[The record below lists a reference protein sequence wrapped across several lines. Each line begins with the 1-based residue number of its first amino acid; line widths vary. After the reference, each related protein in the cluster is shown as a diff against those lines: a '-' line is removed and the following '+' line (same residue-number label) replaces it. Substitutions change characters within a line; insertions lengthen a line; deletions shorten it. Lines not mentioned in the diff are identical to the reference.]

1 MLGAVGRANAAGER
15 LLLEL
20 KDTFSADPRVA
31 IGGGGSIAV
40 APSINADV
48 LNAVLGLGY
57 SEKGAL
63 LAVNVL
69 PAELSRSDGI
79 RLALSSL
86 SKG

>member
-1 MLGAVGRANAAGER
+1 M
-15 LLLEL
+15 LEL
-20 KDTFSADPRVA
+20 TDKLKVDPRVA

-57 SEKGAL
+57 SEQEAL
-63 LAVNVL
+63 LVVKVL
-69 PAELSRSDGI
+69 PAEVSLSDGI
-79 RLALSSL
+79 RLARESL

>member
-1 MLGAVGRANAAGER
+1 MATAER

-20 KDTFSADPRVA
+20 KDKLKVDPRVA

-57 SEKGAL
+57 SEKEAL
-63 LAVNVL
+63 LVVKVL
-69 PAELSRSDGI
+69 PAEVSRSNGI
-79 RLALSSL
+79 RPALASTSQ
-86 SKG
+86 G

>member
-1 MLGAVGRANAAGER
+1 MATTER

-20 KDTFSADPRVA
+20 KDKFTADPRVA

-57 SEKGAL
+57 SEKEAL
-63 LAVNVL
+63 LAVKAL
-69 PAELSRSDGI
+69 PAEVSMSDGI
-79 RLALSSL
+79 RLTLASR